1 MLLKIFLLF
10 QLFRYL
16 VASRGEN
23 IALCV
28 YPGYLSTLTKLRE
41 MSEILKN
48 KTIKI
53 GPSPNIEEHVDSI
66 IQ

>member
-1 MLLKIFLLF
+1 MISKLFLPL
-10 QLFRYL
+10 QLYRYL

-23 IALCV
+23 VALCV
-28 YPGYLSTLTKLRE
+28 YPGFLSTLTKLRE

-53 GPSPNIEEHVDSI
+53 GPSPNVEEHVDSM